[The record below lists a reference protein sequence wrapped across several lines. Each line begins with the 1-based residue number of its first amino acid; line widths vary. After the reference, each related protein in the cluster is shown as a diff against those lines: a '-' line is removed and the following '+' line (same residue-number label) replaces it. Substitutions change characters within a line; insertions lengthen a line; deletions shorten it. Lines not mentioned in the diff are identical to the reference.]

1 MQPLMTADRVDKIEL
16 AEWGIIIMI
25 SICIFAVIID
35 FIDEKGWFDID

>member
-1 MQPLMTADRVDKIEL
+1 VDKIEL

-25 SICIFAVIID
+25 LICIFSVIID